1 MFRVSM
7 FLAAGAVGVAAFTD
21 QTLGADGDN
30 PLHPRVKM
38 ETTLGDIVLE
48 LDAEKAPISVLNF
61 IKYTEDKYY
70 DGTIFHRVMDGFMIQ
85 GGGFTIEGKKSEG
98 LRSGIKN
105 EWKNGLKN
113 VNGSIAMARLGGRP
127 DSATSQF
134 FINVKNNGSLDRAT
148 RDGAAY
154 AVFGKV
160 VEGMDV
166 VEAIKKTAV
175 ASHASIPGGK
185 VPVTPVVI
193 KSVRLISKFDRTKV
207 EAELSATDE
216 RVAKKAR
223 EEESKEASVIQEMIS
238 AAEKE
243 SGTTSVKSATGLVH
257 IDIKVGDGATPT
269 RSDRVKVHYTGWL
282 LDGTKFDSSVDRG
295 TPTTFGVTGVIKGW
309 TEALLTMKVGG
320 KRKLIIPPDLAYGA
334 RGRPKIPANSTLVFD
349 VELLGIE

>member
-7 FLAAGAVGVAAFTD
+7 LLAAGVVGLTAFAE
-21 QTLGADGDN
+21 QTVGADSDD
-30 PLHPRVKM
+30 PLRPRVKM

-48 LDAEKAPISVLNF
+48 LDAEKAPITVLNF

-85 GGGFTIEGKKSEG
+85 GGGFTLEGKKSEG

-127 DSATSQF
+127 DSATAQF
-134 FINVKNNGSLDRAT
+134 FINVKDNRSLDQS

-160 VEGMDV
+160 VEGMNV
-166 VEAIKKTAV
+166 VEAIKKTPV
-175 ASHASIPGGK
+175 AAHGTIPGGK
-185 VPVTPVVI
+185 VPVTPVFI
-193 KSVRLISKFDRTKV
+193 KSVRLITKFDRTKV
-207 EAELSATDE
+207 EAELSATNE
-216 RVAKKAR
+216 RVAKEAQDKK
-223 EEESKEASVIQEMIS
+223 SKETSVIQETIA

-243 SGTTSVKSATGLVH
+243 AGTSSVKSASGLVH
-257 IDIKVGDGATPT
+257 IDIKVGSGATPS
-269 RSDRVKVHYTGWL
+269 RADRVKVHYTGWL

-295 TPTTFGVTGVIKGW
+295 QPSTFGVTGVIKGW

-334 RGRPKIPANSTLVFD
+334 ARKSSIPPNSTLVFD

>member
-7 FLAAGAVGVAAFTD
+7 FLAAGAVGIATLTD
-21 QTLGADGDN
+21 QTLGADGGD

-38 ETTLGDIVLE
+38 ETTVGDIVLE

-61 IKYTEDKYY
+61 IKYAEDKYY
-70 DGTIFHRVMDGFMIQ
+70 DGTIFHRVMNGFMIQ
-85 GGGFTIEGKKSEG
+85 GGGFTLEGKKSEG

-113 VNGSIAMARLGGRP
+113 VDGSIAMARLGGQP

-134 FINVKNNGSLDRAT
+134 FINVENNRSLDQS

-166 VEAIKKTAV
+166 VEAIKKTPV
-175 ASHASIPGGK
+175 AAHASIPGGK

-193 KSVRLISKFDRTKV
+193 KTVRLITKFDRTKV
-207 EAELSATDE
+207 EAELSATSE
-216 RVAKKAR
+216 RVSK
-223 EEESKEASVIQEMIS
+223 ETQEQESKEASVIQEMIS

-243 SGTTSVKSATGLVH
+243 SGTTSVKSGTGLIH
-257 IDIKVGDGATPT
+257 IDMKVGDGATPS
-269 RSDRVKVHYTGWL
+269 RSDRVKVHYSGWL

-334 RGRPKIPANSTLVFD
+334 RGRPSIPPNSTLVFD